1 MNEEFYIGYKSRGPS
16 GLARHTRVAVLAV
29 GLLTALATA
38 LTAARQTPAD
48 SGTFEYGITRT
59 FEGVLH
65 EMPLPMLRTVSPAGG
80 VTNYLLVGAGK
91 HGLPACARGHDG
103 ERVRFQGSLIRRRRA
118 VMIEL
123 NRPSSFEA
131 LGRRPVG
138 ETEARP
144 RVIGEAV
151 LSGELVDTKC
161 WHGVMRPAT
170 GKVHR
175 ACAVRCL
182 SGGVPPGLLVRDG
195 GGNGTVVL
203 LTSDTGAPL
212 KFDPQWAARIVTA
225 DGTLEYRDEIPIL
238 RVRRLALAPSP
249 R

>member
-1 MNEEFYIGYKSRGPS
+1 MNDEFYIGYKSRGPS
-16 GLARHTRVAVLAV
+16 RLARHTRVAALAV
-29 GLLTALATA
+29 GLLTTLAAALI
-38 LTAARQTPAD
+38 AARQTPTDA
-48 SGTFEYGITRT
+48 GTFEFGITRT

-65 EMPLPMLRTVSPAGG
+65 ETPLPLLRTDSPADV

-91 HGLPACARGHDG
+91 HGLPAYARGHDG
-103 ERVRFQGSLIRRRRA
+103 ERVRFQGSLIRRRTA

-131 LGRRPVG
+131 LGRPPAG
-138 ETEARP
+138 ETEARS

-175 ACAVRCL
+175 ACSGRCL
-182 SGGVPPGLLVRDG
+182 RRAANGPGW
-195 GGNGTVVL
+195 GNGAVVL
-203 LTSDTGAPL
+203 TMTRGA
-212 KFDPQWAARIVTA
+212 A
-225 DGTLEYRDEIPIL
+225 
-238 RVRRLALAPSP
+238 
-249 R
+249 